1 MTERTI
7 TELHQALI
15 IVLGTTASTC
25 DHEQSASAYE
35 SLQAALAELGQ
46 LRGERRILNP
56 YLSDGL
62 SEEFPPPRT
71 EPGKFI
77 WRARHC
83 LGVLEDSGNLQHEV
97 GHIQTLC
104 REVLHRERFFR
115 LEDTQR
121 IPPSDAMSEALEA
134 HAVSLEDKLERYAS
148 DHFKEETK
156 YRASLEQLLGL
167 TKTNW
172 WKVVIDAAEEAL
184 ADLPQLR
191 RCAAMLVQVASEC
204 DIDGIDQNAFKQL
217 LELERWARDNIEA
230 RSRALKEAPQ

>member
-25 DHEQSASAYE
+25 DHEQSAIAYE

-104 REVLHRERFFR
+104 RGVLGEPAPWEVAHWERLFDDSGEIRCTEGEMYVFALEVNAGTPDAAREYFIDSITWD
-115 LEDTQR
+115 EDTSPQFECGDHGWAVEDVEWYA
-121 IPPSDAMSEALEA
+121 PLSGLPALTTTE
-134 HAVSLEDKLERYAS
+134 S
-148 DHFKEETK
+148 T
-156 YRASLEQLLGL
+156 
-167 TKTNW
+167 
-172 WKVVIDAAEEAL
+172 
-184 ADLPQLR
+184 P
-191 RCAAMLVQVASEC
+191 
-204 DIDGIDQNAFKQL
+204 
-217 LELERWARDNIEA
+217 
-230 RSRALKEAPQ
+230 